1 MNKVIV
7 AGSINMDIVVFVERH
22 PSIGE
27 TVFGTDL
34 KYFPG
39 SKGANQA
46 ISSAKLGVKTILI
59 GKVGKD
65 IFGNKLV
72 SFLNKQNIENK
83 ISIEK
88 KKPTG
93 VAIIAVSNKTAHNNI
108 VVNSGANSFL
118 REKDIKNLNFKKGDV
133 LVSQFEIPQRTI
145 LSFFKKGKRAGTI
158 NIFNP
163 SPIQV
168 ISKNLLKVIDILIL
182 NEIEL
187 SIISKKLI
195 NIKKAESIYDAV
207 KKINKKDLIVVVTLG
222 KDGLIA
228 FSNKEII
235 KILGRKVKAIDT
247 TGARDCFVGAL
258 AANLAKGKSLF
269 ESLNVANIA
278 ASISVTKEGTGSS
291 MPTFFQVNK
300 EITQGSPV

>member
-39 SKGANQA
+39 GKGANQA

-93 VAIIAVSNKTAHNNI
+93 VAIIAF
-108 VVNSGANSFL
+108 SG
-118 REKDIKNLNFKKGDV
+118 G
-133 LVSQFEIPQRTI
+133 EIIQI
-145 LSFFKKGKRAGTI
+145 LGKR
-158 NIFNP
+158 
-163 SPIQV
+163 
-168 ISKNLLKVIDILIL
+168 
-182 NEIEL
+182 IE
-187 SIISKKLI
+187 
-195 NIKKAESIYDAV
+195 AV
-207 KKINKKDLIVVVTLG
+207 
-222 KDGLIA
+222 
-228 FSNKEII
+228 
-235 KILGRKVKAIDT
+235 DT
-247 TGARDCFVGAL
+247 TGAGDCFVGAF

-278 ASISVTKEGTGSS
+278 ASISVTKEGAGSS
-291 MPTFFQVNK
+291 MPTFYQVNK